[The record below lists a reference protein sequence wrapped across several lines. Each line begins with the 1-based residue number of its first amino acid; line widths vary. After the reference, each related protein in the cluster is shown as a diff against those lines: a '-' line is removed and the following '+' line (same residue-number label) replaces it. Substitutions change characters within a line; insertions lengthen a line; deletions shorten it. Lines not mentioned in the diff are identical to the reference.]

1 MSAARMFR
9 TSIDGRYLAEEAHR
23 VRWEKSVRFLEKWR
37 VPAGLHPSGL
47 DLGDRTPMTEL
58 AEALFGFTFDS
69 SRVDLDEGSLSGCY
83 GVVTAFEVLE
93 HLFNPLHALLE
104 VKKVMAGSAARL
116 FVSMPLRQPELL
128 RSPEHFHEM
137 SRTAALAL
145 FGRSGFRVERSAEFR
160 IRRPLFYLSG
170 FKPLLR
176 FFFERVQVYELSTAE
191 VQRETTAEVQ
201 RETTAEVQRET
212 TAEVQRETT
221 AEVQRET
228 TAEVQWESAAA
239 VRGGGV

>member
-1 MSAARMFR
+1 MRAVGTFR
-9 TSIDGRYLAEEAHR
+9 TSIDGRYLAEKAHR
-23 VRWEKSVRFLEKWR
+23 VRWEKSVRFLEGWR
-37 VPAGLHPSGL
+37 VPAGLHPAGL
-47 DLGDRTPMTEL
+47 DLGDRTPMTEF

-69 SRVDLDEGSLSGCY
+69 SSVDLDEEALSGSY

-104 VKKVMAGSAARL
+104 VKNVMAGSEARL

-128 RSPEHFHEM
+128 SSPEHFHEM
-137 SRTAALAL
+137 SRTGALAL
-145 FGRSGFRVERSAEFR
+145 FERSGFRVERSAEFR

-176 FFFERVQVYELSTAE
+176 FFFERVQVYELSAAE
-191 VQRETTAEVQ
+191 VRKASAAEV
-201 RETTAEVQRET
+201 RK
-212 TAEVQRETT
+212 
-221 AEVQRET
+221 
-228 TAEVQWESAAA
+228 ESAAA